1 MFVLLSLGQHHVS
14 TKYKI
19 AIIFDSVD
27 KLFTQ
32 MILHR
37 QTNIFFPFARYFF
50 LHEIKQ
56 TNRDY
61 VAWKSS
67 ALLSHF
73 GVGPVKMMNI
83 LPTFLIFSGFLCTA
97 EGNMPE
103 GINNAFLLKQ

>member
-1 MFVLLSLGQHHVS
+1 MVIMFALLSIGQHHVS

-50 LHEIKQ
+50 YMKSNKRIEI
-56 TNRDY
+56 T
-61 VAWKSS
+61 
-67 ALLSHF
+67 
-73 GVGPVKMMNI
+73 
-83 LPTFLIFSGFLCTA
+83 
-97 EGNMPE
+97 
-103 GINNAFLLKQ
+103 

>member
-19 AIIFDSVD
+19 AIFFDSVA

-50 LHEIKQ
+50 FLHEIKQ
-56 TNRDY
+56 TNRD
-61 VAWKSS
+61 
-67 ALLSHF
+67 
-73 GVGPVKMMNI
+73 
-83 LPTFLIFSGFLCTA
+83 
-97 EGNMPE
+97 
-103 GINNAFLLKQ
+103 